1 MPIQMTEH
9 ATNTETGPVAEQQA
23 PAGPPPLVFVGGTGR
38 SGTHVVAKMLGR
50 HTFYRNINN
59 EVRFHCNPR
68 GYPDLLAGNVTVEEF
83 LKKLRKFWWYR
94 VKAGEFAPA
103 VVPKLAMGREVRG
116 IHKLMPEERFD
127 AAVDR
132 FEEVYPAD
140 EEPGSEG
147 AVAACRELFLELFRP
162 LADEEG
168 KPGLIEMSSDTV
180 LAGPTLLR
188 LFPEARFIHTVRDGR
203 DAGSSKVEK
212 RSKREHPTDVISG
225 IDWWEKRIRAVDE
238 SAKQLPPDKL
248 LTISLD
254 DLVWGNRRQTYRSLH
269 EFLGIERE
277 PRVRRYFKRRMSSDR
292 AHQDRWR
299 GDLTDEGAEEVL
311 RHYEG
316 TLERLEADGV
326 HCAPLLRRVYEDSL
340 AGN

>member
-1 MPIQMTEH
+1 MHPLQLTDQGTEPG
-9 ATNTETGPVAEQQA
+9 ADAVGDQPT
-23 PAGPPPLVFVGGTGR
+23 PAGPPPIVFVGGTGR

-50 HTFYRNINN
+50 HSFYRNINN

-68 GYPDLLAGNVTVEEF
+68 GYPDLLAGTVTLEEF

-103 VVPKLAMGREVRG
+103 LVPKLAMGREVRG
-116 IHKLMPEERFD
+116 LHKLVPEERFES
-127 AAVDR
+127 AVDT
-132 FEEVYPAD
+132 FERAYP
-140 EEPGSEG
+140 EG
-147 AVAACRELFLELFRP
+147 QVGACRELFFDLFRP

-180 LAGPTLLR
+180 LAGPTLHR
-188 LFPEARFIHTVRDGR
+188 VFPEAKFIHTVRDGR

-212 RSKREHPTDVISG
+212 RSKREHPTDVTSG
-225 IDWWEKRIRAVDE
+225 IDWWESRIRAIDA

-254 DLVWGNRRQTYRSLH
+254 DLVWGKRRLTYRSLH
-269 EFLGIERE
+269 EFLGIDRE
-277 PRVRRYFKRRMSSDR
+277 PRVRRYFKRRMSADR
-292 AHQDRWR
+292 AHRDRWR
-299 GDLTDEGAEEVL
+299 EDLTDEEAEEVQ

-326 HCAPLLRRVYEDSL
+326 HCAPLLRQVYEDTL
-340 AGN
+340 

>member
-1 MPIQMTEH
+1 MPLQLTEH
-9 ATNTETGPVAEQQA
+9 GTKTATEAASRT

-38 SGTHVVAKMLGR
+38 SGTHVVAKMFGR
-50 HTFYRNINN
+50 HSFYRNINN

-68 GYPDLLAGNVTVEEF
+68 GYPDLLAGNVELDEF

-103 VVPKLAMGREVRG
+103 LVPKLAMGREVRG
-116 IHKLMPEERFD
+116 LHKLVPKQRFE

-132 FEEVYPAD
+132 FEAAYPGDAI
-140 EEPGSEG
+140 E
-147 AVAACRELFLELFRP
+147 ACRNLFFELFRP

-188 LFPEARFIHTVRDGR
+188 IFPEAKLIHTVRDGR

-212 RSKREHPTDVISG
+212 RSKREHPTDVVSG
-225 IDWWEKRIRAVDE
+225 IDWWEERLRAIDD
-238 SAKQLPPDKL
+238 SAKQIAPDKL

-254 DLVWGNRRQTYRSLH
+254 DLVWGNQRQTYRSLH
-269 EFLGIERE
+269 EFLGIDRE
-277 PRVRRYFKRRMSSDR
+277 PRVRRYFKRRMSADR
-292 AHQDRWR
+292 AHRDRWR
-299 GDLTDEGAEEVL
+299 ADLTDEGAEQVK
-311 RHYEG
+311 RHYEAA
-316 TLERLEADGV
+316 LDRLEADGV
-326 HCAPLLRRVYEDSL
+326 HCAPLLRRVYEQTK
-340 AGN
+340 

>member
-1 MPIQMTEH
+1 MHPLQLTDQGTEPG
-9 ATNTETGPVAEQQA
+9 TDAEGDQRT
-23 PAGPPPLVFVGGTGR
+23 PAGPPPIVFVGGTGR

-50 HTFYRNINN
+50 HSFYRNINN

-68 GYPDLLAGNVTVEEF
+68 GYPDLLAGRVTLEEF

-103 VVPKLAMGREVRG
+103 LVPKLAMGREVRG
-116 IHKLMPEERFD
+116 LHKLVPEERF
-127 AAVDR
+127 ASAVDA
-132 FEEVYPAD
+132 FERAYPED
-140 EEPGSEG
+140 ELG
-147 AVAACRELFLELFRP
+147 ACRELFFDLFRP

-188 LFPEARFIHTVRDGR
+188 VFPEAKFIHTVRDGR

-212 RSKREHPTDVISG
+212 RSKREHPTDVTSG
-225 IDWWEKRIRAVDE
+225 IDWWESRIRAIDE

-254 DLVWGNRRQTYRSLH
+254 DLVWGKRRLTYRSLH
-269 EFLGIERE
+269 EYLGIDRE
-277 PRVRRYFKRRMSSDR
+277 PRVRRYFKRRMSADR
-292 AHQDRWR
+292 AHRDRWR
-299 GDLTDEGAEEVL
+299 EDLTDEEAEEVQ
-311 RHYEG
+311 RHYG
-316 TLERLEADGV
+316 ATLDRLEADGV
-326 HCAPLLRRVYEDSL
+326 HCAPLLRRVYEETL
-340 AGN
+340 

>member
-1 MPIQMTEH
+1 MPIQMTEEGT
-9 ATNTETGPVAEQQA
+9 ADSTAGVASPDS

-50 HTFYRNINN
+50 HSFYRNIRN

-68 GYPDLLAGNVTVEEF
+68 GYPDLLSGEVGVGEF

-103 VVPKLAMGREVRG
+103 LVPKLAMGREVRG
-116 IHKLMPEERFD
+116 LHKLVDEEHFD
-127 AAVDR
+127 ACVDR
-132 FEEVYPAD
+132 FEADYPAD
-140 EEPGSEG
+140 AEPGSPE
-147 AVAACRELFLELFRP
+147 AVACCRNLFLELFRP
-162 LADEEG
+162 LADEEN

-188 LFPEARFIHTVRDGR
+188 VFPESKFIHTVRDGR

-225 IDWWEKRIRAVDE
+225 IDWWEKRIRAIDD
-238 SAKQLPPDKL
+238 STKQVPPDKL

-254 DLVWGNRRQTYRSLH
+254 DLVRDNRRQTYRSVH
-269 EFLGIERE
+269 EFLGIDRE
-277 PRVRRYFKRRMSSDR
+277 PRVRRYFKHRMSADR
-292 AHQDRWR
+292 ANRDRWR
-299 GDLTDEGAEEVL
+299 RDLTDEGAEEVL
-311 RHYEG
+311 RYYEG
-316 TLERLEADGV
+316 TLERLEAHGV
-326 HCAPLLRRVYEDSL
+326 HCAPLLRRVYEDSRD
-340 AGN
+340 

>member
-1 MPIQMTEH
+1 MPIQMTEEGTAD
-9 ATNTETGPVAEQQA
+9 ATAGAAEPGA
-23 PAGPPPLVFVGGTGR
+23 AGGPPPLVFVGGTGR

-50 HTFYRNINN
+50 HSFYRNIRN

-68 GYPDLLAGNVTVEEF
+68 GYPDLLSGEVEVGEF

-103 VVPKLAMGREVRG
+103 LVPKLAMGREVRG
-116 IHKLMPEERFD
+116 LHKLVDQEHFD
-127 AAVDR
+127 ACVDR
-132 FEEVYPAD
+132 FERDYPAGA
-140 EEPGSEG
+140 EPGSPE
-147 AVAACRELFLELFRP
+147 AIACCRTLFLDLFRP
-162 LADEEG
+162 LAEEEN

-188 LFPEARFIHTVRDGR
+188 VFPEAKFIHTVRDGR

-225 IDWWEKRIRAVDE
+225 IDWWAKRIRAIDVSTKE
-238 SAKQLPPDKL
+238 LPPDKL

-254 DLVWGNRRQTYRSLH
+254 DLVRDNRRQTYRSVH

-277 PRVRRYFKRRMSSDR
+277 PRVRRYFKRRMNADR
-292 AHQDRWR
+292 ANRDRWR
-299 GDLTDEGAEEVL
+299 RDLTDEGADEVL
-311 RHYEG
+311 RHYEQ
-316 TLERLEADGV
+316 TLEGFEADEV
-326 HCAPLLRRVYEDSL
+326 HCAPLLRRVYEDSRE
-340 AGN
+340 

>member
-1 MPIQMTEH
+1 MPIQMTEQG
-9 ATNTETGPVAEQQA
+9 TTTETGPEPGQTS
-23 PAGPPPLVFVGGTGR
+23 PAGPPPIVFVGGTGR

-50 HTFYRNINN
+50 HSFYRNINN

-68 GYPDLLAGNVTVEEF
+68 GYPDLLAGRVSLEEF

-116 IHKLMPEERFD
+116 LHKLVPEERFED
-127 AAVDR
+127 AVDR
-132 FEEVYPAD
+132 FERDYPDDGDPRSDA
-140 EEPGSEG
+140 
-147 AVAACRELFLELFRP
+147 AVDACRQLFFDLFRP

-188 LFPEARFIHTVRDGR
+188 IFPEAKLIHTVRDGR

-225 IDWWEKRIRAVDE
+225 IDWWESRLRDIDE
-238 SAKQLPPDKL
+238 SAKQVPPDKL
-248 LTISLD
+248 PTISLD
-254 DLVWGNRRQTYRSLH
+254 DLVWGGRRATYRSLH
-269 EFLGIERE
+269 EFLGVDRE
-277 PRVRRYFKRRMSSDR
+277 PRVRRYFKR
-292 AHQDRWR
+292 
-299 GDLTDEGAEEVL
+299 
-311 RHYEG
+311 
-316 TLERLEADGV
+316 
-326 HCAPLLRRVYEDSL
+326 
-340 AGN
+340 